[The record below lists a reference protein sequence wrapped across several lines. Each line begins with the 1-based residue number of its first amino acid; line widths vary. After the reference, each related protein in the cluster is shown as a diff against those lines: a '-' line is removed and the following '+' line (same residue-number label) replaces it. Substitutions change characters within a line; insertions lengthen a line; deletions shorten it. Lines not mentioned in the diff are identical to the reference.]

1 MSIIYIYKMKIT
13 FFKFKV
19 TTLDTED
26 VNHYFNYPELKEAIG
41 IPRST
46 LYKILDGADTS
57 KYLKK
62 YKFEKCHL
70 PRHGL
75 IDYNI
80 TPESRLDISVLT

>member
-26 VNHYFNYPELKEAIG
+26 VTYYFNYPELKEAIG

-80 TPESRLDISVLT
+80 TPETRLDISLLT